1 MLLLCFWHTNCLLY
15 CEYWNTTECLRL
27 KKKKERKCA
36 LYFVVRDCN
45 VCDCSN
51 GPSLSRT
58 SRMHTSS
65 CTLGKATLPGSEKN
79 LFGNAKQITT
89 CSLNWVIIEKAVKLK
104 GNVYCI
110 GLHCIVL
117 YCIVLYCIVL
127 YCEPHCSAE
136 LLFVTVFISM
146 HI

>member
-79 LFGNAKQITT
+79 LFENAKQITA

-110 GLHCIVL
+110 VLYLL
-117 YCIVLYCIVL
+117 YCIVLYCIVSPIVL
-127 YCEPHCSAE
+127 QNFCS
-136 LLFVTVFISM
+136 LQFSFRCIFNP
-146 HI
+146 